1 MLTVDLIMNPNIPDA
16 IVVMTTVENE
26 EQAVRIARQLASS
39 PARQLFGSHL
49 AACVQVLPRMTS
61 IYRWEENVE
70 VASEQLLII
79 KTTHFNYPELE
90 IAIRNAHPYQ
100 VPEIIAIPVVAGST
114 DYLRWLDD
122 SVRGQTT

>member
-1 MLTVDLIMNPNIPDA
+1 MLTVDLVMNPNILDA
-16 IVVMTTVENE
+16 IVVLTTVENE
-26 EQAVRIARQLASS
+26 EQAVRIARQLVE
-39 PARQLFGSHL
+39 SHL
-49 AACVQVLPRMTS
+49 AACVQVMPRMTS

-79 KTTHFNYPELE
+79 KTTRFNYPELE

-114 DYLRWLDD
+114 DYLRWLED
-122 SVRGQTT
+122 SVRAGSLRQTS